1 MKFLL
6 DQCLPRSA
14 AGLLRD
20 VGIDAVHTGECKL
33 STAADSVIIDY
44 ARDQGRVVVTFDSD
58 FHALLALTNAV
69 GPSIIRIRIEGLRAK
84 ATTSIILSVLER
96 CRDDLAEGV
105 AISVTEKQIRL
116 RNLPIGT
123 HQ

>member
-1 MKFLL
+1 MKLLL

-20 VGIDAVHTGECKL
+20 AGIDAVHTGECGL
-33 STAADSVIIDY
+33 STAADSVILDY
-44 ARDQGRVVVTFDSD
+44 ARDQDRVIVTFDSD
-58 FHALLALTNAV
+58 FHALLALTNAA
-69 GPSIIRIRIEGLRAK
+69 GPSTIRIRIEGLRAK
-84 ATTSIILSVLER
+84 ATTNIIRSILKR
-96 CRDDLAEGV
+96 CRDDLTSGV

-123 HQ
+123 RQ